1 VWRRGNN
8 RLDWSLGTRVA
19 SSWCRW
25 AIAVR
30 RKKIARV
37 GSIAASD
44 ARVAFEV
51 RNIAVMLVF
60 EAALHFTILAVSA

>member
-1 VWRRGNN
+1 
-8 RLDWSLGTRVA
+8 VA

-25 AIAVR
+25 AIAVW

-51 RNIAVMLVF
+51 RNIVVMVVF
-60 EAALHFTILAVSA
+60 EAASDFTLLPVSA